1 MLIDTHCH
9 IQNPENFAD
18 PDGAVSEALAAG
30 VEKIV
35 VVGCEPNDWNT
46 VIPFIERHDNVF
58 GICGWHPNYTA
69 GYDPI
74 EIPKLIRVLR
84 HPKVL
89 ALGEIG
95 LDYHWAYSPHSLQIQ
110 ALKDQLRV
118 SEDTG
123 MPVVFHAREAYSDLL
138 DILEKVPPRKYLFHC
153 FAGTKD
159 DARRAL
165 RLGAWF
171 GCDGP
176 ITYKKADELR
186 DVFTFIP
193 VHKIV
198 LETDSPYMS
207 PEPVRGKRNTPANLP
222 IINRKLAELHGM
234 SEEEMAG
241 QTTLN
246 AKDFFGFP

>member
-9 IQNPENFAD
+9 IQNLESFAD
-18 PDGAVSEALAAG
+18 PDQIVADAKAKG

-35 VVGCEPNDWNT
+35 VVGCEPKDWAT
-46 VIPFIERHDNVF
+46 VLAFVEKHEHVY

-69 GYDPI
+69 EYDPI
-74 EIPKLIRVLR
+74 ELPKLIRVLK
-84 HPKVL
+84 HPKIL

-95 LDYHWAYSPHSLQIQ
+95 LDYHWEYSPHSIQIQ

-118 SEDTG
+118 SEDTN

-138 DILEKVPPRKYLFHC
+138 NILEKVPPRKYLFHC

-159 DARRAL
+159 EARRAL

-171 GCDGP
+171 GCNGP
-176 ITYKKADELR
+176 ITYKKANELR
-186 DVFTFIP
+186 EVFQFIP

-207 PEPVRGKRNTPANLP
+207 PVPHRGKPNVPANIPL
-222 IINRKLAELHGM
+222 INKALAELHGM
-234 SEEEMAG
+234 TESDMAD

-246 AKDFFGFP
+246 ATDFFGF